1 MEPPA
6 TVRTALA
13 DRPVDGAVCLE
24 AGAGVG
30 NGTAGLL
37 DAGAERVYAVTNDR
51 EHASGV
57 SERVGRRDDVA
68 VLEADLREIPLPD
81 DSVGIIL
88 AHALFGVV
96 PPAGLPGIAAELTR
110 VAAPGAHIVVDD
122 YEPLPADSPV
132 RRLFALENA
141 AAEIATGRPALSFYP
156 SDAMTALFAGHGWR
170 VDRTRSLLDPVPWT
184 RELLDA
190 HLDEIRGFAEQLDDE
205 LGAPLVADGERLVE
219 EIASADVGEMY
230 SVAMRLD
237 EG

>member
-30 NGTAGLL
+30 NGTAGLVA
-37 DAGAERVYAVTNDR
+37 AGAERVYAVTNDSG
-51 EHASGV
+51 HASGV
-57 SERVGRRDDVA
+57 SERFDGRNDVA
-68 VLEADLREIPLPD
+68 VLEGDLREIPLPD
-81 DSVGIIL
+81 DSVDIVL

-96 PPAGLPGIAAELTR
+96 SPAGLPGIAAELTR
-110 VAAPGAHIVVDD
+110 VAAPGAHLVVDD

-141 AAEIATGRPALSFYP
+141 AAEIATGRPALVFYP
-156 SDAMTALFAGHGWR
+156 SDAMTAFFAGHGWR
-170 VDRTRSLLDPVPWT
+170 VDRKRSLLDPVPWT

-190 HLDEIRGFAEQLDDE
+190 HLDETRGFAEQLD
-205 LGAPLVADGERLVE
+205 GGVGTGLVADGERLVE
-219 EIASADVGEMY
+219 EIGAEDVGEMY

-237 EG
+237 EV